1 MSFIMKLAN
10 IDIDQKFV
18 FSIFLCGI
26 LSFRIWG
33 AVQVSMATIVKVRD
47 FKSKI

>member
-18 FSIFLCGI
+18 FSIFYVVFRR
-26 LSFRIWG
+26 FRIWG
-33 AVQVSMATIVKVRD
+33 VVQVSMATIVKVRD
-47 FKSKI
+47 FKSKM

>member
-26 LSFRIWG
+26 LSFQDLG
-33 AVQVSMATIVKVRD
+33 CCAGFYGNNCEGT
-47 FKSKI
+47 